1 MQQNYKVGDL
11 VECVDNSDNE
21 EGSYDLTL
29 GKIYEVIYIRYAGA
43 AHQNTYVKD
52 DTGWICCF
60 NHKRFKTIASAQ
72 PKPNNTRKTN
82 LKVTQAT
89 TKATQATS
97 GQLAAGF
104 NYRLTEGRTCKFD
117 QRTRI
122 SAVADVLEGQQ
133 ISAVAQK
140 VGCCTQTLKNWIAS
154 FNSWTPSLT

>member
-11 VECVDNSDNE
+11 VECVDNSNNE
-21 EGSYDLTL
+21 EDAYNLTL
-29 GKIYEVIYIRYAGA
+29 GKLYKVLHTRQYGFGNYIA
-43 AHQNTYVKD
+43 TID
-52 DTGWICCF
+52 DTGRKGTF
-60 NHKRFKTIASAQ
+60 FYSRFKLATSTQ
-72 PKPNNTRKTN
+72 PKPSNKRKAN
-82 LKVTQAT
+82 LKVTRAT
-89 TKATQATS
+89 TKATKATS